1 MPEISTSDLFIII
14 GKLFAANEILNSQ
27 LAVATKTIEELKTK
41 VKEQTEKT

>member
-27 LAVATKTIEELKTK
+27 LAIATKTIAELK
-41 VKEQTEKT
+41 VNAKEQTEKT